1 MTREQLA
8 HVLRAAAKIADDPQ
22 ILVIGSQA
30 ILGSFWEDELP
41 EQAWM
46 SVEADVAFLDDPD
59 ERKADAVDG
68 AIGELSPFH
77 QTHSY
82 YAQGVSISTAALP
95 DGWRDRVVAFAP
107 SAADPATAVCLDRHD
122 LVVSKLVAMRA
133 KDLAFAAA
141 LLKAGLVDKEILLER
156 ARLLNTAAPLLQ
168 REVLHW
174 IAAQQ

>member
-8 HVLRAAAKIADDPQ
+8 HVLRAAATIADDPQ

-46 SVEADVAFLDDPD
+46 SIEADVAFLDDPD
-59 ERKADAVDG
+59 ERKANAVDG

-77 QTHSY
+77 QTYAY
-82 YAQGVSISTAALP
+82 YAQGVSVSTAVLP

-107 SAADPATAVCLDRHD
+107 SAADPAVAACLDRHD
-122 LVVSKLVAMRA
+122 LVVSKLVAMRV
-133 KDLAFAAA
+133 KDLAFAAV
-141 LLKAGLVDKEILLER
+141 LLQAGLVDKEILLER
-156 ARLLNTAAPLLQ
+156 AQLLNTAAPLL
-168 REVLHW
+168 RHEVLRW
-174 IAAQQ
+174 IAAQP